1 MCGQFLPIHRAP
13 AASARQTLFSKDF
26 FCVLISFLSC
36 HEPRTNINCDRII
49 SSRFF
54 SLLSFI
60 AFPSDFGR
68 SAGYISLSVSLST
81 IYMSVIFTSDR
92 RFCLISYLFNVA
104 CRYTHRW
111 VLPGSRIRFVPFFFY
126 FPIWGERG
134 GVIYPPLSISLFL
147 LLSQWLRIYWYP
159 IEYPSICYCF
169 CIYLCVV
176 FFFFSFRVCFGR
188 FLGEEAGG
196 GVVRIR
202 RELGGWGRASGLSV
216 DITIQVTSRAIYNSR
231 QNWWHVIV
239 IIPLPVVE

>member
-36 HEPRTNINCDRII
+36 HEPRTNINWDRII

-54 SLLSFI
+54 PCFPLLLFHQISAEAQGIFLSLYLFLQ
-60 AFPSDFGR
+60 F
-68 SAGYISLSVSLST
+68 
-81 IYMSVIFTSDR
+81 MSVIFTSHR

-147 LLSQWLRIYWYP
+147 LLSQ
-159 IEYPSICYCF
+159 
-169 CIYLCVV
+169 
-176 FFFFSFRVCFGR
+176 
-188 FLGEEAGG
+188 
-196 GVVRIR
+196 
-202 RELGGWGRASGLSV
+202 
-216 DITIQVTSRAIYNSR
+216 
-231 QNWWHVIV
+231 
-239 IIPLPVVE
+239 

>member
-1 MCGQFLPIHRAP
+1 MANFYQSTARPQHLRARLFFPKIFLCAHLLSVLSRAP
-13 AASARQTLFSKDF
+13 YKHKLGSYYF
-26 FCVLISFLSC
+26 IS
-36 HEPRTNINCDRII
+36 
-49 SSRFF
+49 FF

-81 IYMSVIFTSDR
+81 IYMSVIFTSHR

-147 LLSQWLRIYWYP
+147 LLSQ
-159 IEYPSICYCF
+159 
-169 CIYLCVV
+169 
-176 FFFFSFRVCFGR
+176 
-188 FLGEEAGG
+188 
-196 GVVRIR
+196 
-202 RELGGWGRASGLSV
+202 
-216 DITIQVTSRAIYNSR
+216 
-231 QNWWHVIV
+231 
-239 IIPLPVVE
+239 